1 MNAPDLKIEIVVR
14 DHLGAIVALITD
26 SGVVDATTAS
36 SQISRG
42 EARYVAG
49 PDSWVRTPVKAMPG
63 IGGGYL
69 FANWDGSR
77 RNNLHDLAPGRI
89 PVRLPLPAEAEAEA
103 ESEPR
108 QPGILS
114 TIRRALRLSR
124 LRANGTPCPPAS
136 PASC

>member
-1 MNAPDLKIEIVVR
+1 MADMNTLDLKIEIVVR

-26 SGVVDATTAS
+26 SGVVDAMTAS
-36 SQISRG
+36 AQIARG

-69 FANWDGSR
+69 YANWDGSR

-89 PVRLPLPAEAEAEA
+89 PVRVQPTAEAAT
-103 ESEPR
+103 EPR
-108 QPGILS
+108 QPRIVSAL
-114 TIRRALRLSR
+114 RRALRLSP
-124 LRANGTPCPPAS
+124 LRANIGPCPPAS